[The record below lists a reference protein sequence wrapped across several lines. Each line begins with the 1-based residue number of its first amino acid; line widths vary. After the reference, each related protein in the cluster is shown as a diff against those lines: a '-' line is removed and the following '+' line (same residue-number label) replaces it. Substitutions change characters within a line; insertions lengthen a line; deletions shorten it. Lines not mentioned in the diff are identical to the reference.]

1 MKTAKTLIN
10 SAILVILFTFVS
22 VGNLQAQGSCNLN
35 GFMTYTQGGWGSPSN
50 STPGG
55 IRDAYF
61 NAVFPSG
68 AVMGGNFTASFT
80 SASAVKDFLPQG
92 GTSAAF
98 NANYSNP
105 TSTSAGVLGGQVMA
119 LLLNVKYDEAGYLG
133 TNPLKLKDLVITTGT
148 FAGKTVSEFLA
159 IANTKIGGGSS
170 PYTFSQ
176 INDAATSI
184 NENFDN
190 GTVNQNFL
198 TCPTTPPAPA
208 SLGDKV
214 WNDANQ
220 NGIQDNGE
228 AGIAN
233 VTVKLY
239 TSANVL
245 VGTTTTDANGNYSFT
260 NLSAGT
266 YFVEFTK
273 PSGYTASPKDAGS
286 DDTKDSDADVTTGKT
301 GNYTLVAGQ
310 NNITVDAGFYV
321 TPPAP
326 ASLGDKVWNDAN
338 HNGIQDNGEAGISNV
353 TVKLYTCDDNLV
365 ATTSTDAS
373 GNYLFSN
380 VQPGSYYVKFSQV
393 TGFIFTTKD
402 AGSDDALDS
411 DADPSNGKTA
421 CFTLAAGE
429 NKTTVDAGLYVNFIT
444 IGDKVWKDLNNDGI
458 QDANEPGIPGV
469 TVKLYDCNN
478 TLITTTVTDA
488 NGIYQFCCS
497 IGGGSYYVEFV
508 LPSGYVFSPKDAGSD
523 DTKDSDADVTTGKT
537 ACFNISGGQTNLTL
551 DAGIN
556 QLPVN
561 IGDKVWNDIDK
572 DGVQDNGEAGIPNV
586 TVKLYN
592 CLGVLVSTTT
602 TDANGLYHFNNI
614 PAGDYY
620 VEFTAPSGY
629 VFSPQNQGSDD
640 NADSDVDPLT
650 GKTACKTFVG
660 GTTDNL
666 NDAGLYYGAAD
677 LQITKTVNSSTLTCG
692 QSLTYTIT
700 VTNNGPADAGSIT
713 VSDILPAG
721 LLYVSATASQGAYTS
736 GTGNWTVGT
745 LTNGSSAT
753 LTIDVTVDCSAMNN
767 ANIDLG
773 PARPYNVF
781 VLENIIQPSADT
793 EGKLAV
799 GGNANLSNYSVG
811 DKLPNS
817 NGAEDVL
824 VVGGNLYYTSGRV
837 YNGNVAYGGLTNLPI
852 SAVSIDE
859 GTLRHDASVID
870 FAAAKT
876 HLENLSTQLSGYAVN
891 GTTTF
896 QWGTVNL
903 THNDPYLNVFTVN
916 GSDLNAAHTFEINVP
931 NGSAVVVNIL
941 GTTINWHGGLFVN
954 GTAMNNVLYNFPQAT
969 SLTIS
974 GIDVKG
980 SVLAPLAA
988 LNFPAGII
996 TGQTIVKSMTGS
1008 GQFNLAPF
1016 LGNIPANQSIV
1027 NVASITGSNI
1037 SDLNTANNTASAVAN
1052 FPSNGGGSGG
1062 GTGGGSGSGNW
1073 QQIGNIP
1080 SGQVVTC
1087 LESDNLGNI
1096 YAGTASGYIYKRTGN
1111 NPNWVHVNPLV
1122 YSGAVWAIET
1132 HPNGTLLAG
1141 TVTGVYIGTNNG
1153 TAWTLSTLQY
1163 KDVRTIRIDALGN
1176 VFAGTWGQGMY
1187 VSNNCGLTWT
1197 QSNTGLGTHL
1207 IVTGITV
1214 TANNTV
1220 FVGTFDGGVFKSVD
1234 HGASW
1239 VSQTVGYNYIWAM
1252 ASNSNGDI
1260 FAGTYGDGLYRSTN
1274 GGTSWTKTSFP
1285 GTYVY
1290 ELRIDAAD
1298 NVFGASYSGGVFA
1311 STNNG
1316 NTWSSI
1322 GMGGFGLSS
1331 LLIVSNGS
1339 TPDGMG
1345 TGKIYTGTAN
1355 GSIYMAV
1362 SGVTDVKSEKTEIP
1376 TQFNLSQ
1383 NYPNPFNPST
1393 RINVSIP
1400 KDGFYEVSVFSIT
1413 GELVAKLA
1421 AEQLTAGVHS
1431 LDFNASN
1438 LPSGIYIYRLTGN
1451 DVSITRKMT
1460 LMK

>member
-1 MKTAKTLIN
+1 MKITKTLFN
-10 SAILVILFTFVS
+10 NAIFMIMLTFLL
-22 VGNLQAQGSCNLN
+22 GGEIFPQGSCDLS
-35 GFMTYTQGGWGSPSN
+35 GFKTFTQGGWGSPSN

-55 IRDAYF
+55 IRDANF
-61 NAVFPSG
+61 NAVFPTG
-68 AVMGGNFTASFT
+68 AIMGGNFTATFT
-80 SASAVKDFLPQG
+80 TATAVKNFLPQG

-98 NANYSNP
+98 NANYTNP
-105 TSTSAGVLGGQVMA
+105 TSTSAGVLGGQVMS
-119 LLLNVKYDEAGYLG
+119 LYLNVKYDEAGYLG
-133 TNPLKLKDLVITTGT
+133 TNPLKLKDLVIASGI
-148 FAGKTVSEFLA
+148 FAGKTVSEFLDL
-159 IANTKIGGGSS
+159 ANAKIGGGSVPFS
-170 PYTFSQ
+170 FSQ

-190 GTVNQNFL
+190 GTVNRGFL
-198 TCPTTPPAPA
+198 TCGVTPPAPV

-214 WNDANQ
+214 WNDVNQ

-228 AGIAN
+228 AGI
-233 VTVKLY
+233 T
-239 TSANVL
+239 
-245 VGTTTTDANGNYSFT
+245 
-260 NLSAGT
+260 
-266 YFVEFTK
+266 
-273 PSGYTASPKDAGS
+273 
-286 DDTKDSDADVTTGKT
+286 
-301 GNYTLVAGQ
+301 
-310 NNITVDAGFYV
+310 
-321 TPPAP
+321 
-326 ASLGDKVWNDAN
+326 
-338 HNGIQDNGEAGISNV
+338 
-353 TVKLYTCDDNLV
+353 
-365 ATTSTDAS
+365 
-373 GNYLFSN
+373 
-380 VQPGSYYVKFSQV
+380 
-393 TGFIFTTKD
+393 
-402 AGSDDALDS
+402 
-411 DADPSNGKTA
+411 
-421 CFTLAAGE
+421 
-429 NKTTVDAGLYVNFIT
+429 
-444 IGDKVWKDLNNDGI
+444 
-458 QDANEPGIPGV
+458 
-469 TVKLYDCNN
+469 
-478 TLITTTVTDA
+478 
-488 NGIYQFCCS
+488 
-497 IGGGSYYVEFV
+497 
-508 LPSGYVFSPKDAGSD
+508 
-523 DTKDSDADVTTGKT
+523 
-537 ACFNISGGQTNLTL
+537 
-551 DAGIN
+551 
-556 QLPVN
+556 
-561 IGDKVWNDIDK
+561 
-572 DGVQDNGEAGIPNV
+572 NV

-592 CLGVLVSTTT
+592 CLGVLVNTTT
-602 TDANGLYHFNNI
+602 TDVNGIYHFNNV

-629 VFSPQNQGSDD
+629 VFSSQNQGSND
-640 NADSDVDPLT
+640 NIDSDVDPLT
-650 GKTACKTFVG
+650 GKTACKTFAG
-660 GTTDNL
+660 GTNDNS

-677 LQITKTVNSSTLTCG
+677 LQITKTVSSSTLTCG
-692 QSLTYTIT
+692 QNISYTIT
-700 VTNNGPADAGSIT
+700 VTNNGPANAGSIT
-713 VSDILPAG
+713 VSDVLPAG
-721 LLYVSATASQGAYTS
+721 LLFVSASASQGVYTS
-736 GTGNWTVGT
+736 NTGNWNVGT
-745 LTNGSSAT
+745 LTNGGSAT
-753 LTIDVTVDCSAMNN
+753 LTIDVTVDCSSMNN

-773 PARPYNVF
+773 PAKPYNLF

-799 GGNANLSNYSVG
+799 GGNANLAGYSVG

-817 NGAEDVL
+817 NGTEDVL
-824 VVGGNLYYTSGRV
+824 VVGGNLYFTSGRV
-837 YNGNVAYGGLTNLPI
+837 FNGNVAYGGLSNLPI
-852 SAVSIDE
+852 YPVSIEE
-859 GTLRHDASVID
+859 GTLRQDNSVID
-870 FAAAKT
+870 FVAAKT
-876 HLENLSTQLSGYAVN
+876 HLENLSTQLAGYTVN

-896 QWGTVNL
+896 QWGAINL

-916 GSDLNAAHTFEINVP
+916 GTDLNAAHTLEISVP

-1037 SDLNTANNTASAVAN
+1037 SDLNTANNTSSAVAN
-1052 FPSNGGGSGG
+1052 FSSNGG
-1062 GTGGGSGSGNW
+1062 GTGGGTGSGNW
-1073 QQIGNIP
+1073 QPVGNIP
-1080 SGQVVTC
+1080 SGQIVTC

-1096 YAGTASGYIYKRTGN
+1096 YAGTSSGYIYKRTGN
-1111 NPNWVHVNPLV
+1111 DPNWVHVNPLV
-1122 YSGAVWAIET
+1122 YSGAVWAIEV
-1132 HPNGTLLAG
+1132 HPNGTILAG

-1163 KDVRTIRIDALGN
+1163 KDVRSIRIDALGN
-1176 VFAGTWGQGMY
+1176 IFAGTWGQGMF
-1187 VSNNCGLTWT
+1187 VSNNSGLTWT

-1234 HGASW
+1234 HGANW

-1316 NTWSSI
+1316 STWSSI

-1376 TQFNLSQ
+1376 TQFALSQ

-1393 RINVSIP
+1393 KINISIP

-1421 AEQLTAGVHS
+1421 AEQLIAGVHS

-1451 DVSITRKMT
+1451 DVSITKKMT

>member
-35 GFMTYTQGGWGSPSN
+35 GFKTYTQGGWGSPSN

-68 AVMGGNFTASFT
+68 AEMGGNFTASFT
-80 SASAVKDFLPQG
+80 SALAVKNFLPQG
-92 GTSAAF
+92 GTAAAF

-266 YFVEFTK
+266 YFAEFTK

-286 DDTKDSDADVTTGKT
+286 DDSKDSDADVTTGKT

-326 ASLGDKVWNDAN
+326 VS
-338 HNGIQDNGEAGISNV
+338 
-353 TVKLYTCDDNLV
+353 
-365 ATTSTDAS
+365 
-373 GNYLFSN
+373 
-380 VQPGSYYVKFSQV
+380 
-393 TGFIFTTKD
+393 
-402 AGSDDALDS
+402 
-411 DADPSNGKTA
+411 
-421 CFTLAAGE
+421 
-429 NKTTVDAGLYVNFIT
+429 
-444 IGDKVWKDLNNDGI
+444 
-458 QDANEPGIPGV
+458 
-469 TVKLYDCNN
+469 
-478 TLITTTVTDA
+478 
-488 NGIYQFCCS
+488 
-497 IGGGSYYVEFV
+497 
-508 LPSGYVFSPKDAGSD
+508 
-523 DTKDSDADVTTGKT
+523 
-537 ACFNISGGQTNLTL
+537 
-551 DAGIN
+551 
-556 QLPVN
+556 

-660 GTTDNL
+660 GTTDNS

-692 QSLTYTIT
+692 ESLTYTIT

-721 LLYVSATASQGAYTS
+721 LLYVSASATQGVYTS

-745 LTNGSSAT
+745 LTNGSSAV

-773 PARPYNVF
+773 PAKPYNVF

-1080 SGQVVTC
+1080 AGQVVTC
-1087 LESDNLGNI
+1087 LESDNQGNI

-1239 VSQTVGYNYIWAM
+1239 VSQIVGYNYIWAM

-1311 STNNG
+1311 STDNG

-1376 TQFNLSQ
+1376 TQFSLSQ

-1451 DVSITRKMT
+1451 DVSITKKMT